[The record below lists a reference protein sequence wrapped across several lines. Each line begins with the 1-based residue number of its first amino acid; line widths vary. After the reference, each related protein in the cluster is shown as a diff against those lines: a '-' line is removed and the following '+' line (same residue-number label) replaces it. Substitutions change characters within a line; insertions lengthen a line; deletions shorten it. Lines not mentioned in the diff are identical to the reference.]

1 MSICLFRCLFLP
13 VWSIPF
19 LSLVVAG
26 RPVTLTSRWP
36 SNLKLA
42 RTKDRQRTWPCFS
55 QVQPCLQPAGPRGR
69 VHLAGSRWQP
79 PPDCWPWGQSQPAT
93 ARWWPAEKQ
102 PRSKTG
108 PSGPGRSHKATIW
121 IQSCHLSQ
129 QWDSQQSFK
138 TASIS
143 TNSKSGQLVKVKHHL
158 ALLTSFPESF
168 YHQPQ
173 PLWKLKTCRNRR
185 DWCQALKSS
194 VKQTKIRSEII

>member
-1 MSICLFRCLFLP
+1 MSVSAGLEHPFFVFGRGWASCDPHISMTK
-13 VWSIPF
+13 WSQI
-19 LSLVVAG
+19 A
-26 RPVTLTSRWP
+26 
-36 SNLKLA
+36 
-42 RTKDRQRTWPCFS
+42 KDQGQRTWHCFS

-69 VHLAGSRWQP
+69 VHLSGSRRQA

-108 PSGPGRSHKATIW
+108 PSGPGGSHKATLW

-168 YHQPQ
+168 YHQP
-173 PLWKLKTCRNRR
+173 
-185 DWCQALKSS
+185 
-194 VKQTKIRSEII
+194 